1 MVFAVPIFSEGFGN
15 HINGS
20 NVSSARKSRVLSNFF
35 DQVGQ
40 RMHLVEIT
48 ILSLNDVTV
57 RPNKVM
63 NRAYKNWAHL

>member
-20 NVSSARKSRVLSNFF
+20 KVSSARKSRVLSKFF

-40 RMHLVEIT
+40 RMYLVEIT
-48 ILSLNDVTV
+48 ILSLNDVTI
-57 RPNKVM
+57 RPTKVM